1 MLQYVN
7 TCVNLLTK
15 RNNAMKTTLTQ
26 KVLAIAR
33 ARQIIRPR
41 DLEAL
46 GIPREYVLR
55 LMRKGILR
63 RLGRGVYELAE
74 LSPTEHH
81 SLAVA
86 AKEMP
91 HGVVCLLSAL
101 RFHELTTQNP
111 SEVWIG
117 IHVEAR
123 QPRNSS
129 VRHRIVRYSERTL
142 KSGARIHKIEGVPV
156 KIFRP
161 AKTVADCFKY
171 RNKIGLDVAIEALQ
185 DSLKQRKATVDEIV
199 RYAKI
204 CRVARVIQPYL
215 EALYYPT
222 AFR

>member
-1 MLQYVN
+1 
-7 TCVNLLTK
+7 
-15 RNNAMKTTLTQ
+15 MKTSLTQ
-26 KVLAIAR
+26 KMLSIAQ
-33 ARQIIRPR
+33 ARQIVRPR

-46 GIPREYVLR
+46 GIPREYLLR
-55 LMRKGILR
+55 LMRKGTVR
-63 RLGRGVYELAE
+63 RLGRGIYELAD
-74 LSPTEHH
+74 LRPTEHH

-86 AKEMP
+86 AKEIP

-117 IHVEAR
+117 IHIEAR

-129 VRHRIVRYSERTL
+129 MHYRIVRYSEKTL
-142 KSGARIHKIEGVPV
+142 KSAARTHKIEGIPV
-156 KIFRP
+156 KIFTP

-171 RNKIGLDVAIEALQ
+171 RGKIGLDVAIEALK

-204 CRVARVIQPYL
+204 CRVSRVIQPYL
-215 EALYYPT
+215 EASV
-222 AFR
+222 